1 MRNGAVQK
9 KSHNKKLIPKYLG
22 KLLDTTF
29 RKYSNIN
36 PKHKYVRTC
45 CIISKQAVTIVHS

>member
-9 KSHNKKLIPKYLG
+9 ESHNKKFTTKYLG

-29 RKYSNIN
+29 NEYSNLN
-36 PKHKYVRTC
+36 PKHIYARTY
-45 CIISKQAVTIVHS
+45 SAF

>member
-29 RKYSNIN
+29 RKYSSIN
-36 PKHKYVRTC
+36 MLEPVVLYLNKL
-45 CIISKQAVTIVHS
+45 